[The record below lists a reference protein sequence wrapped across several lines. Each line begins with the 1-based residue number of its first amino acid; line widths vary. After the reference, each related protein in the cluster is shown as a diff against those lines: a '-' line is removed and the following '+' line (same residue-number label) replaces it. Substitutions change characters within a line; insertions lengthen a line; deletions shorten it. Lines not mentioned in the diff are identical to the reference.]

1 MHESELPA
9 FVLRVT
15 LPALFLTDGVETSV
29 KPLTGLDILGNVFM
43 TIQTQVILTLFIKR
57 RMTLRA
63 LIFKGE
69 MCGRDRPWHH

>member
-9 FVLRVT
+9 LMFRVT
-15 LPALFLTDGVETSV
+15 LPALFLADGIETPM
-29 KPLTGLDILGNVFM
+29 KPLAGLDIFGNVFM

-63 LIFKGE
+63 LIFIGE
-69 MCGRDRPWHH
+69 MRGRDRPWHH